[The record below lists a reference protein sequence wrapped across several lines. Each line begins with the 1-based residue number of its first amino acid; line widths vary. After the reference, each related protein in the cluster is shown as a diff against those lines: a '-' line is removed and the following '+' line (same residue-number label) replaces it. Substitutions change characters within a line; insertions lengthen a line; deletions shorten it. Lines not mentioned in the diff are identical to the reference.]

1 MYLLEPK
8 ADQPQNGGSMWVLLL
23 IYGAIFAAFY
33 FFFIR
38 PQNKKKKAEEKM
50 RNNLQIGDEIIT
62 IGGFHAKVVSVKEDS
77 IVIESVLDRSK
88 QKLARWAIQ
97 QNLTVHDEA
106 PTKK

>member
-1 MYLLEPK
+1 MYLLEGQAGK
-8 ADQPQNGGSMWVLLL
+8 AAGGNMWVMLL
-23 IYGAIFAAFY
+23 IYAAIFAAFY

-38 PQNKKKKAEEKM
+38 PQNKKKKEEEKM

-77 IVIESVLDRSK
+77 IVIESVLDHSK

-97 QNLTVHDEA
+97 SNLTVHDDA
-106 PTKK
+106 PAKK